1 VCRERGDVPVD
12 LDDEGGIL
20 GDLSGERVD
29 LARELQGVLCPVGC
43 GAYEES
49 DEQLG
54 HRGDQF

>member
-1 VCRERGDVPVD
+1 VD